1 MQTLKTRCWELAAVL
16 ALATVACSPHLT
28 VTPSVGPLG
37 ASLPARAACATHRV
51 ATVRNPTTGDVN
63 VFVTRRVQGYPTI
76 AKLGTVNAGTTGEFD
91 LATEDENRLQF
102 EWAQGGAGLD
112 SHELA
117 QVRYKIRCENQR

>member
-1 MQTLKTRCWELAAVL
+1 MQIMKARLKVSAVL
-16 ALATVACSPHLT
+16 AVATAACSPHLT

-37 ASLPARAACATHRV
+37 ETLPARAACPHRI
-51 ATVRNPTTGDVN
+51 ARVRNPTTGDVN

-76 AKLGTVNAGTTGEFD
+76 TKLGTVNAGTTGEFE

-112 SHELA
+112 SRELG
-117 QVRYKIRCENQR
+117 QVRYKIRCEAQR